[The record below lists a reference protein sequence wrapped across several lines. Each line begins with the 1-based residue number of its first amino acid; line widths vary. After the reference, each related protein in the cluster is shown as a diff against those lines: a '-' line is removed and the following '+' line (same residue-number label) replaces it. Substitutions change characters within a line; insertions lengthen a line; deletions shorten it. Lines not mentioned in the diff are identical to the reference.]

1 MKRSSSWSRRPTEV
15 KAAFDDEDF
24 EKVVELVEA
33 SDIQNDE
40 LTELAAQAQAVLD
53 EQALVA
59 EVNAALDAED
69 FEKVVELVK
78 TSDIQNDELT
88 ELAAQ
93 AQAVLDE
100 QALIADIKAAY
111 DKHNYAR
118 VVELAGSDA
127 PGGDEI
133 AEILT
138 DSKVQLAYQDGNY
151 EEVVA
156 LLGNQDDRAS
166 NKIYMDSIRNV
177 AKQAILA
184 TGDDRYVDLPDD
196 DSYLSDF
203 KTRYVAHF
211 DYDSEVFNIF
221 KDREEA
227 LKNQRVCGPAV
238 PVERVV
244 DWHLGRQKMP
254 WAYEGT
260 EVTVLAEK
268 DDMSFIL
275 YLSNENRQR
284 AGWVQTRFLVDEF
297 PGALL
302 TVGEAKYTDTDIIED
317 VGMTWSK
324 KGFLDSLQNYSVL
337 NETVENCVGFTLDY
351 QLIAE
356 NTWMFDCVFGPRT
369 VYVNDGTEWIRVGS
383 FDYPTQGTVK
393 VTVNLEEPTDIVA
406 IGTIAEVGLPNTFLF
421 RQYATDFQVV
431 G

>member
-1 MKRSSSWSRRPTEV
+1 M
-15 KAAFDDEDF
+15 
-24 EKVVELVEA
+24 
-33 SDIQNDE
+33 
-40 LTELAAQAQAVLD
+40 LA
-53 EQALVA
+53 
-59 EVNAALDAED
+59 
-69 FEKVVELVK
+69 
-78 TSDIQNDELT
+78 
-88 ELAAQ
+88 
-93 AQAVLDE
+93 
-100 QALIADIKAAY
+100 
-111 DKHNYAR
+111 
-118 VVELAGSDA
+118 
-127 PGGDEI
+127 
-133 AEILT
+133 
-138 DSKVQLAYQDGNY
+138 DSQVQLAYQEGNY
-151 EEVVA
+151 AEVVT
-156 LLGNQDDRAS
+156 LLGDQEDKES
-166 NKIYMDSIRNV
+166 NEIYMDSIRNV

-196 DSYLSDF
+196 DSYLSEF

-211 DYDSEVFNIF
+211 DYDSQVFDIF

-227 LKNQRVCGPAV
+227 LKNQRVCGPCV

-260 EVTVLAEK
+260 KVTVLAEK

-275 YLSNENRQR
+275 YLSNDNRQR

-302 TVGEAKYTDTDIIED
+302 TVGEAKYTDTNTIHD

-356 NTWMFDCVFGPRT
+356 NTWMVDSVFGPRT

-383 FDYPTQGTVK
+383 FAYPTQGTVK

>member
-1 MKRSSSWSRRPTEV
+1 M
-15 KAAFDDEDF
+15 
-24 EKVVELVEA
+24 
-33 SDIQNDE
+33 
-40 LTELAAQAQAVLD
+40 AAQAQAVLD
-53 EQALVA
+53 ERAKVA
-59 EVNAALDAED
+59 EVKAALDAED
-69 FEKVVELVK
+69 YEKVVELVAS
-78 TSDIQNDELT
+78 SDIQNEELI
-88 ELAAQ
+88 EMAAQ
-93 AQAVLDE
+93 AQAVLVE
-100 QALIADIKAAY
+100 RELIADIKSAY
-111 DKHNYAR
+111 EKHDYAR
-118 VVELAGSDA
+118 VVELAGTDA
-127 PGGDEI
+127 PDDDEVQ
-133 AEILT
+133 AILA
-138 DSKVQLAYQDGNY
+138 DSQVQVAYQDGNY
-151 EEVVA
+151 EEVIK
-156 LLGNQDDRAS
+156 LLSGEDDKES
-166 NKIYMDSIRNV
+166 NEIYMDSIRNV

-196 DSYLSDF
+196 DSYLSEF

-211 DYDSEVFNIF
+211 DYDSQVFDIF

-260 EVTVLAEK
+260 KVTVLAEK

-275 YLSNENRQR
+275 YLSNDNRQR
-284 AGWVQTRFLVDEF
+284 AGWVQTRFLTDEF

-302 TVGEAKYTDTDIIED
+302 TVGEAKYTNTDTIED

>member
-1 MKRSSSWSRRPTEV
+1 MSNWPARMLRE
-15 KAAFDDEDF
+15 DDE
-24 EKVVELVEA
+24 VQA
-33 SDIQNDE
+33 I
-40 LTELAAQAQAVLD
+40 LA
-53 EQALVA
+53 
-59 EVNAALDAED
+59 
-69 FEKVVELVK
+69 
-78 TSDIQNDELT
+78 
-88 ELAAQ
+88 
-93 AQAVLDE
+93 
-100 QALIADIKAAY
+100 
-111 DKHNYAR
+111 
-118 VVELAGSDA
+118 
-127 PGGDEI
+127 
-133 AEILT
+133 
-138 DSKVQLAYQDGNY
+138 DSQVQLAYQDGNY

-156 LLGNQDDRAS
+156 LLSDQEDRAS
-166 NKIYMDSIRNV
+166 NEIYMDSIRKV
-177 AKQAILA
+177 AKQAIRA
-184 TGDDRYVDLPDD
+184 TKDDRYVDLPDD
-196 DSYLSDF
+196 DSYLSEF
-203 KTRYVAHF
+203 KTRYIAHF
-211 DYDSEVFNIF
+211 DYDSQVFDIF

-227 LKNQRVCGPAV
+227 LKNQRICGPSV

-244 DWHLGRQKMP
+244 NWRLGRLKMP

-260 EVTVLAEK
+260 KVTVLAEK

-275 YLSNENRQR
+275 YLSNDNRQR
-284 AGWVQTRFLVDEF
+284 AGWVQTRFLTDEF

-302 TVGEAKYTDTDIIED
+302 TVGEATYTNTDTIED

-324 KGFLDSLQNYSVL
+324 KGFLDSQQNYSVL
-337 NETVENCVGFTLDY
+337 KETVENCVGFTLDY

>member
-1 MKRSSSWSRRPTEV
+1 MERARIAEIKT
-15 KAAFDDEDF
+15 AY
-24 EKVVELVEA
+24 
-33 SDIQNDE
+33 
-40 LTELAAQAQAVLD
+40 D
-53 EQALVA
+53 EQ
-59 EVNAALDAED
+59 D
-69 FEKVVELVK
+69 
-78 TSDIQNDELT
+78 
-88 ELAAQ
+88 
-93 AQAVLDE
+93 
-100 QALIADIKAAY
+100 
-111 DKHNYAR
+111 YAR
-118 VVELAGSDA
+118 VVELAGTDT
-127 PGGDEI
+127 PEDDEVQ
-133 AEILT
+133 AILA
-138 DSKVQLAYQDGNY
+138 DSQVQLAYQNGNY
-151 EEVVA
+151 EEVVT
-156 LLGNQDDRAS
+156 LLGGQDGNES
-166 NKIYMDSIRNV
+166 NELYMDSIRNV

-196 DSYLSDF
+196 DSYLSEF

-211 DYDSEVFNIF
+211 DYDSQVFDIF

-260 EVTVLAEK
+260 KVTVLAEK

-275 YLSNENRQR
+275 YLSNDNRQR
-284 AGWVQTRFLVDEF
+284 AGWVQTRFLTDEF

-302 TVGEAKYTDTDIIED
+302 TVGEAKYTNTDTIED

>member
-1 MKRSSSWSRRPTEV
+1 M
-15 KAAFDDEDF
+15 
-24 EKVVELVEA
+24 
-33 SDIQNDE
+33 
-40 LTELAAQAQAVLD
+40 
-53 EQALVA
+53 
-59 EVNAALDAED
+59 DAED

-118 VVELAGSDA
+118 VVELVGTDA
-127 PGGDEI
+127 PEDDEI
-133 AEILT
+133 AAILT
-138 DSKVQLAYQDGNY
+138 DSKVQMAYQEGNY